1 MLPKWLQAR
10 GNLLYATL
18 SYFLSIGILLSALY
32 WFLQSNGFSEQN
44 FLVGSSAI
52 LVVAFVWGYIIAHD
66 LLEPKREM
74 DARFEQLSREILHEL
89 NIPLSTIDANTKM
102 LKKNHS
108 DEKSQKRLSRIESAS
123 VRLKRLYDE
132 LVYSINKEL
141 HSVQS
146 EKFSLQALL
155 KERIE
160 TFRAFDRNPFELD
173 TTDLLLYADK
183 IGFEQVIDNL
193 LTNAMKYSNKKS
205 PISIATTGNSLSIK
219 DEGIGMDET
228 EIVKIFERYYQSN
241 TKQKG
246 EGIGLSLVKAYC
258 DAYYIDINIESE
270 KEQGTLVQLDLTHII
285 YTD

>member
-1 MLPKWLQAR
+1 MLLKWLQSR
-10 GNLLYATL
+10 GNLLYAAL
-18 SYFLSIGILLSALY
+18 SYLLSIGILLSALY
-32 WFLQSNGFSEQN
+32 WFLQSNGFNEQN

-52 LVVAFVWGYIIAHD
+52 LVIAFVWGYIIAHD
-66 LLEPKREM
+66 LLEPKRKM
-74 DARFEQLSREILHEL
+74 DARFEHLSREILHEL

-102 LKKNHS
+102 LKKNHP
-108 DEKSQKRLSRIESAS
+108 DEKSQKRLGRIESAS
-123 VRLKRLYDE
+123 MRLKRLYDE

-141 HSVQS
+141 HSVES

-155 KERIE
+155 QERIE
-160 TFRAFDRNPFELD
+160 ILRAFDRNPFELD
-173 TTDLLLYADK
+173 TTELRLYADK
-183 IGFEQVIDNL
+183 IGFEQMIDNL

-205 PISIATTGNSLSIK
+205 PISIATEGNILSIK

-258 DAYYIDINIESE
+258 DAYHIDITIESA
-270 KEQGTLVQLDLTHII
+270 KNHGTLVKLDLIDII
-285 YTD
+285 Y